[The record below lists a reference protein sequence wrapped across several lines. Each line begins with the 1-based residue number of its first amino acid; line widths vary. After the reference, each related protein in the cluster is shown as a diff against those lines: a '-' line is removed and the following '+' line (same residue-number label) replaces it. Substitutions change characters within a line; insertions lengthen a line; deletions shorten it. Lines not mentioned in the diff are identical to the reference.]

1 MIVTRA
7 DLKARCQVVLAARV
21 PDSVL
26 RGDALRC
33 AQYRAD
39 AAVLA
44 RYVRSEGAVTT
55 KAQMSLFRMEASIS
69 KSSAQQSA
77 AEGVPLA
84 GNAAARREAPPDGNY
99 GDNLVSERQP

>member
-7 DLKARCQVVLAARV
+7 DLKVRCQAALAARV

-26 RGDALRC
+26 AGDALRC

-44 RYVRSEGAVTT
+44 RYVRSEGAVTSR
-55 KAQMSLFRMEASIS
+55 AQMSLFRMEASIA
-69 KSSAQQSA
+69 KAREMEVAQ
-77 AEGVPLA
+77 
-84 GNAAARREAPPDGNY
+84 
-99 GDNLVSERQP
+99 

>member
-7 DLKARCQVVLAARV
+7 DLKARCQAALAARV

-26 RGDALRC
+26 AGDALRC
-33 AQYRAD
+33 AQYRTD

-44 RYVRSEGAVTT
+44 RYVRSESAVTT
-55 KAQMSLFRMEASIS
+55 KAQMSLFRMEATIS
-69 KSSAQQSA
+69 RASAQQSA
-77 AEGVPLA
+77 AEGGPLA
-84 GNAAARREAPPDGNY
+84 GFAAARREALPDGNH

>member
-1 MIVTRA
+1 MIVSRA
-7 DLKARCQVVLAARV
+7 DLKARCQVALSARV

-26 RGDALRC
+26 AGGALRC

-55 KAQMSLFRMEASIS
+55 KAQMSLFRMEASIA
-69 KSSAQQSA
+69 KARELESAQ
-77 AEGVPLA
+77 
-84 GNAAARREAPPDGNY
+84 
-99 GDNLVSERQP
+99 